1 MTLQRFV
8 FLVLF
13 LMTVVGASAQ
23 QSREEL
29 QKKEQELKKELSDLN
44 RQLSET
50 QKNKKLSLNELAL
63 IKRKV
68 AMREEL
74 VKGINNQINDL
85 DNTIYLNEMDIYRLR
100 KELDTLRLKY
110 AKSIVFAY
118 KNRGSYEYLN
128 FLFSARS
135 FNDAIKRMTYLKSYR
150 QNRETQAVAIAQ
162 SRAMLTQKVDVLNNN
177 KKERVVTLTTQ
188 SQQLKVLQEDKKAQD
203 KVVAQLKGQESA
215 IAKQIKDKEKQRVR
229 MQQAVMAII
238 KREIDEAAR
247 KEKIAKQKAADD
259 AKKNAAAAAAK
270 NNNNTDNSAKNNT
283 AANNA
288 AKNNTAV
295 NTAKNNEPIVLAKS
309 GSRPYSPFESTEE
322 GRETSMHFEQN
333 KGRLPWPVDRGNVFI
348 EFGVSTV
355 PGTKLTQKSDGIH
368 IALPEGSV
376 VKSIA
381 DGEVSYVGE
390 VNGDQ
395 VVMVRHG
402 KYFTVY
408 QQLSSASVSVGRVVK
423 AGSAIGRSG
432 KSIDGEGSIIFTI
445 NNERGVP
452 LNPDQWL
459 RPRR

>member
-1 MTLQRFV
+1 MQRFV

-13 LMTVVGASAQ
+13 TLLSVGALAQ

-68 AMREEL
+68 AKREEL
-74 VKGINNQINDL
+74 VRGINNQINEL

-100 KELDTLRLKY
+100 KELDTLKLKY

-118 KNRGSYEYLN
+118 KSRGSYEYLN
-128 FLFSARS
+128 FLFSARN
-135 FNDAIKRMTYLKSYR
+135 FNDAIKRMAYLKSYR
-150 QNRETQAVAIAQ
+150 QNRETQAVAISQ
-162 SRAMLTQKVDVLNNN
+162 SRAMLTQKVDVLNSN
-177 KKERVVTLTTQ
+177 KKERLVTLSAQ
-188 SQQLKVLQEDKKAQD
+188 SEQLKVLQEDKKAQD
-203 KVVAQLKGQESA
+203 KVVAQLKGQESV

-238 KREIDEAAR
+238 KREIEEAAR
-247 KEKIAKQKAADD
+247 KDKIAKQKAIDD
-259 AKKNAAAAAAK
+259 AKKNAAAA
-270 NNNNTDNSAKNNT
+270 TPKNNT
-283 AANNA
+283 SDNA
-288 AKNNTAV
+288 VKNNTAV
-295 NTAKNNEPIVLAKS
+295 TNSAKNNEPIVLAKA

-333 KGRLPWPVDRGNVFI
+333 RGRLPWPVDRGNVFI

-355 PGTKLTQKSDGIH
+355 PGTKLKQNSDGIH
-368 IALPEGSV
+368 IALPEGSA
-376 VKSIA
+376 VKSVA

-408 QQLSSASVSVGRVVK
+408 QQLSSASVSVGKEVK
-423 AGSAIGRSG
+423 AGSMIGRSG
-432 KSIDGEGSIIFTI
+432 KSIDGEGCIIFTI

>member
-1 MTLQRFV
+1 MTLQRFI
-8 FLVLF
+8 FLVAF
-13 LMTVVGASAQ
+13 LITVTGATAQ

-68 AMREEL
+68 AKREEL
-74 VKGINNQINDL
+74 VRGINNQINEL
-85 DNTIYLNEMDIYRLR
+85 DNTIHLNEMDIYRLR
-100 KELDTLRLKY
+100 KELDTLKLKY

-118 KNRGSYEYLN
+118 KSRGSYEYLN
-128 FLFSARS
+128 FLFSARN
-135 FNDAIKRMTYLKSYR
+135 FNDAIKRMAYLKSYR
-150 QNRETQAVAIAQ
+150 QNRETQAIAISQ
-162 SRAMLTQKVDVLNNN
+162 SRTMLTQKVDVLNSN
-177 KKERVVTLTTQ
+177 KKERMVTLTAQ
-188 SQQLKVLQEDKKAQD
+188 SEQLKVLQEDKKAQD
-203 KVVAQLKGQESA
+203 KVVAQLKGQESV

-247 KEKIAKQKAADD
+247 KDKIAKQKAIDD
-259 AKKNAAAAAAK
+259 AKKNAAVA
-270 NNNNTDNSAKNNT
+270 TAKNNT
-283 AANNA
+283 SDNSV
-288 AKNNTAV
+288 KNNTAV
-295 NTAKNNEPIVLAKS
+295 NTAKNNEPIVLAKA

-355 PGTKLTQKSDGIH
+355 PGTKLKQNSDGIH
-368 IALPEGSV
+368 IALPEGSA

-408 QQLSSASVSVGRVVK
+408 QQLSSASVSVGREVK
-423 AGSAIGRSG
+423 AGSMLGRSG

>member
-1 MTLQRFV
+1 MLMTLQRFI

-13 LMTVVGASAQ
+13 TLSFVGAFAQ

-68 AMREEL
+68 AKREEL
-74 VKGINNQINDL
+74 VRGINNQINEL

-100 KELDTLRLKY
+100 KELDTLKLKY

-118 KNRGSYEYLN
+118 KSRGSYEYLN
-128 FLFSARS
+128 FLFSARN
-135 FNDAIKRMTYLKSYR
+135 FNDAIKRMAYLKSYR
-150 QNRETQAVAIAQ
+150 QNRETQAVAISQ
-162 SRAMLTQKVDVLNNN
+162 SRAMLTQKVDVLNSN
-177 KKERVVTLTTQ
+177 KKERLVTLSAQ
-188 SQQLKVLQEDKKAQD
+188 SEQLKVLQEDKKAQD
-203 KVVAQLKGQESA
+203 KVVAQLKGQESV

-238 KREIDEAAR
+238 KREIEEAAR
-247 KEKIAKQKAADD
+247 KDKIAKQKAIDD
-259 AKKNAAAAAAK
+259 AKKNTAAANAK
-270 NNNNTDNSAKNNT
+270 NNTTDNAVKNNT
-283 AANNA
+283 AATNS
-288 AKNNTAV
+288 
-295 NTAKNNEPIVLAKS
+295 AKNNEPIVLAKA

-333 KGRLPWPVDRGNVFI
+333 RGRLPWPVDRGNVFI

-355 PGTKLTQKSDGIH
+355 PGTKLKQNSDGIH
-368 IALPEGSV
+368 IALPEGSA
-376 VKSIA
+376 VKSVA

-408 QQLSSASVSVGRVVK
+408 QQLSSASVSVGREVK
-423 AGSAIGRSG
+423 AGSMIGRSG

>member
-1 MTLQRFV
+1 MPLQRFV

-13 LMTVVGASAQ
+13 LMTVAGASAQ

-68 AMREEL
+68 AKREEL
-74 VKGINNQINDL
+74 VRGINNQINEL
-85 DNTIYLNEMDIYRLR
+85 DNTIYLNELDIYRLR
-100 KELDTLRLKY
+100 KELDTLKLKY

-118 KNRGSYEYLN
+118 KSRGSYEYLN
-128 FLFSARS
+128 FLFSARN
-135 FNDAIKRMTYLKSYR
+135 FNDAVKRMAYLKSYR
-150 QNRETQAVAIAQ
+150 QNRETQAIAIAQ
-162 SRAMLTQKVDVLNNN
+162 SRTMLTQKVDVLNSN
-177 KKERVVTLTTQ
+177 KKERMVTLTAQ
-188 SQQLKVLQEDKKAQD
+188 SEQLKVLQEDKKAQD
-203 KVVAQLKGQESA
+203 KVVAQLKGQESV

-247 KEKIAKQKAADD
+247 KDRIAKQKAIDD
-259 AKKNAAAAAAK
+259 AKKNTAVSASK
-270 NNNNTDNSAKNNT
+270 NNNTDNTVKNNAAANSAKND
-283 AANNA
+283 
-288 AKNNTAV
+288 
-295 NTAKNNEPIVLAKS
+295 EPIVLAKA

-355 PGTKLTQKSDGIH
+355 PGTKLKQNSDGIH
-368 IALPEGSV
+368 IALPEGSA

-408 QQLSSASVSVGRVVK
+408 QQLSSASVSVGKEVK
-423 AGSAIGRSG
+423 AGSMLGRSG

>member
-1 MTLQRFV
+1 VR
-8 FLVLF
+8 
-13 LMTVVGASAQ
+13 
-23 QSREEL
+23 
-29 QKKEQELKKELSDLN
+29 
-44 RQLSET
+44 
-50 QKNKKLSLNELAL
+50 
-63 IKRKV
+63 
-68 AMREEL
+68 
-74 VKGINNQINDL
+74 GINNQINEL
-85 DNTIYLNEMDIYRLR
+85 DNTIYLNELDIYRLR
-100 KELDTLRLKY
+100 KELDTLKLKY

-118 KNRGSYEYLN
+118 KSRGSYEYLN
-128 FLFSARS
+128 FLFSARN
-135 FNDAIKRMTYLKSYR
+135 FNDAVKRMAYLKSYR
-150 QNRETQAVAIAQ
+150 QNRETQAIAIAQ
-162 SRAMLTQKVDVLNNN
+162 SRTMLTQKVDVLNSN
-177 KKERVVTLTTQ
+177 KKERLVTLTAQ
-188 SQQLKVLQEDKKAQD
+188 SEQLKVLQEDKKAQD
-203 KVVAQLKGQESA
+203 KVVAQLKGQESV

-238 KREIDEAAR
+238 KREIEEAAR
-247 KEKIAKQKAADD
+247 KDKIAKQKAIDD
-259 AKKNAAAAAAK
+259 AKKNAAAVAPK
-270 NNNNTDNSAKNNT
+270 NNTIDNSVKNNT
-283 AANNA
+283 AASS
-288 AKNNTAV
+288 
-295 NTAKNNEPIVLAKS
+295 AKNNEPIVLAKA

-333 KGRLPWPVDRGNVFI
+333 RGRLPWPVDRGNVFI

-355 PGTKLTQKSDGIH
+355 PGTKLKQNSDGIH
-368 IALPEGSV
+368 IALPEGSA

-408 QQLSSASVSVGRVVK
+408 QQLSSASVSVGKEVK
-423 AGSAIGRSG
+423 AGSMLGRSG

>member
-1 MTLQRFV
+1 MTLQRFIFLVV
-8 FLVLF
+8 FLI
-13 LMTVVGASAQ
+13 TVVGASAQ

-68 AMREEL
+68 AKREEL
-74 VKGINNQINDL
+74 VRGINNQINEL

-100 KELDTLRLKY
+100 KELDTLKLKY

-118 KNRGSYEYLN
+118 KSRGSYEYLN
-128 FLFSARS
+128 FLFSARN
-135 FNDAIKRMTYLKSYR
+135 FNDAIKRMAYLKSYR
-150 QNRETQAVAIAQ
+150 QNRETQAIAIAQ
-162 SRAMLTQKVDVLNNN
+162 SRNMLTQKVDVLNSN
-177 KKERVVTLTTQ
+177 KKERLVTLSAQ
-188 SQQLKVLQEDKKAQD
+188 SEQLKVLQEDKKAQD
-203 KVVAQLKGQESA
+203 KVVAQLKGQESV

-238 KREIDEAAR
+238 KREIEEAAR
-247 KEKIAKQKAADD
+247 KDKIAKQKALDD
-259 AKKNAAAAAAK
+259 AKKNAAAANAK
-270 NNNNTDNSAKNNT
+270 NNTSDNAVKNNT
-283 AANNA
+283 AATNS
-288 AKNNTAV
+288 
-295 NTAKNNEPIVLAKS
+295 AKNNEPIVLAKA

-333 KGRLPWPVDRGNVFI
+333 RGRLPWPVDRGNVFI

-355 PGTKLTQKSDGIH
+355 PGTKLKQNSDGIH
-368 IALPEGSV
+368 IALPEGSA

-408 QQLSSASVSVGRVVK
+408 QQLSSASVSVGKEVK
-423 AGSAIGRSG
+423 AGSMLGRSG

>member
-1 MTLQRFV
+1 MLMTLQRFI

-68 AMREEL
+68 AKREEL
-74 VKGINNQINDL
+74 VRGINNQINEL
-85 DNTIYLNEMDIYRLR
+85 DNTIYLNELDIYRLR
-100 KELDTLRLKY
+100 KELDTLKLKY

-118 KNRGSYEYLN
+118 KSRGSYEYLN
-128 FLFSARS
+128 FLFSARN
-135 FNDAIKRMTYLKSYR
+135 FNDAVKRMAYLKSYR
-150 QNRETQAVAIAQ
+150 QNRETQAIAIAQ
-162 SRAMLTQKVDVLNNN
+162 SRTMLTQKVDVLNSN
-177 KKERVVTLTTQ
+177 KKERLVTLTAQ
-188 SQQLKVLQEDKKAQD
+188 SEQLKVLQEDKKAQD
-203 KVVAQLKGQESA
+203 KVVAQLKGQESV

-238 KREIDEAAR
+238 KREIEEAAR
-247 KEKIAKQKAADD
+247 KDKIAKQKAIDD
-259 AKKNAAAAAAK
+259 AKKNAATVAPK
-270 NNNNTDNSAKNNT
+270 NNTTDNSVKNNT
-283 AANNA
+283 AASS
-288 AKNNTAV
+288 
-295 NTAKNNEPIVLAKS
+295 AKNNEPIVLAKA

-333 KGRLPWPVDRGNVFI
+333 RGRLPWPVDRGNVFI

-355 PGTKLTQKSDGIH
+355 PGTKLKQNSDGIH
-368 IALPEGSV
+368 IALPEGSA

-408 QQLSSASVSVGRVVK
+408 QQLSSASVSVGKEVK
-423 AGSAIGRSG
+423 AGSMLGRSG

>member
-1 MTLQRFV
+1 MLMTLQRFV
-8 FLVLF
+8 FLMLF
-13 LMTVVGASAQ
+13 LMTVVGATAQ

-68 AMREEL
+68 AKREEL
-74 VKGINNQINDL
+74 VRGINNQINEL

-100 KELDTLRLKY
+100 KELDTLKLKY

-118 KNRGSYEYLN
+118 KSRGSYEYLN
-128 FLFSARS
+128 FLFSARN
-135 FNDAIKRMTYLKSYR
+135 FNDAVKRMAYLKSYR
-150 QNRETQAVAIAQ
+150 QNRETQAIAISQ
-162 SRAMLTQKVDVLNNN
+162 SRTMLTQKVDVLNSN
-177 KKERVVTLTTQ
+177 KKERMVTLTAQ
-188 SQQLKVLQEDKKAQD
+188 SEQLKVLQEDKKAQD
-203 KVVAQLKGQESA
+203 KVVAQLKGQESV

-247 KEKIAKQKAADD
+247 KDRIAKQKAIDD
-259 AKKNAAAAAAK
+259 AKKNAAASASK
-270 NNNNTDNSAKNNT
+270 NNNNDNAAKNNT
-283 AANNA
+283 AANS
-288 AKNNTAV
+288 
-295 NTAKNNEPIVLAKS
+295 AKNNEPIVLAKA

-333 KGRLPWPVDRGNVFI
+333 RGRLPWPVDRGNVFI

-355 PGTKLTQKSDGIH
+355 PGTKLKQNSDGIH
-368 IALPEGSV
+368 IALPEGSA

-408 QQLSSASVSVGRVVK
+408 QQLSSASVSVGKEVK
-423 AGSAIGRSG
+423 AGSMLGRSG

>member
-68 AMREEL
+68 AKREEL
-74 VKGINNQINDL
+74 VRGINNQINEL

-100 KELDTLRLKY
+100 KELDTLKLKY

-118 KNRGSYEYLN
+118 KSRGSYEYLN
-128 FLFSARS
+128 FLFSARN
-135 FNDAIKRMTYLKSYR
+135 FNDAVKRMAYLKSYR
-150 QNRETQAVAIAQ
+150 QNRETQAIAISQ
-162 SRAMLTQKVDVLNNN
+162 SRTMLTQKVDVLNSN
-177 KKERVVTLTTQ
+177 KKERMVTLTAQ
-188 SQQLKVLQEDKKAQD
+188 SEQLKVLQEDKKAQD
-203 KVVAQLKGQESA
+203 KVVAQLKGQESV

-247 KEKIAKQKAADD
+247 KDRIAKQKAIDD
-259 AKKNAAAAAAK
+259 AKKNAAASASK
-270 NNNNTDNSAKNNT
+270 NNNNDNSAKNNT
-283 AANNA
+283 AANS
-288 AKNNTAV
+288 
-295 NTAKNNEPIVLAKS
+295 AKNNEPIVLAKA

-333 KGRLPWPVDRGNVFI
+333 RGRLPWPVDRGNVFI

-355 PGTKLTQKSDGIH
+355 PGTKLKQNSDGIH
-368 IALPEGSV
+368 IALPEGSA

-408 QQLSSASVSVGRVVK
+408 QQLSSASVSVGKEVK
-423 AGSAIGRSG
+423 AGSMLGRSG

>member
-68 AMREEL
+68 AKREEL
-74 VKGINNQINDL
+74 VRGINNQINEL

-100 KELDTLRLKY
+100 KELDTLKLKY

-118 KNRGSYEYLN
+118 KSRGSYEYLN
-128 FLFSARS
+128 FLFSARN
-135 FNDAIKRMTYLKSYR
+135 FNDAVKRMAYLKSYR

-162 SRAMLTQKVDVLNNN
+162 SRNMLTQKVDVLNSN
-177 KKERVVTLTTQ
+177 KKERMVTLTAQ
-188 SQQLKVLQEDKKAQD
+188 SEQLKVLQEDKKAQD
-203 KVVAQLKGQESA
+203 KVVAQLKGQESV

-247 KEKIAKQKAADD
+247 KDRIAKQKAMDD
-259 AKKNAAAAAAK
+259 AKKNAATSSAK
-270 NNNNTDNSAKNNT
+270 NNAADNSAKNNT
-283 AANNA
+283 VANNA
-288 AKNNTAV
+288 KND
-295 NTAKNNEPIVLAKS
+295 EPIVLAKA

-355 PGTKLTQKSDGIH
+355 PGTKLKQNSDGIH
-368 IALPEGSV
+368 IALPEGSA

-408 QQLSSASVSVGRVVK
+408 QQLSSASVSVGREVK
-423 AGSAIGRSG
+423 AGSMLGRSG

>member
-1 MTLQRFV
+1 MLMTLQRFI

-68 AMREEL
+68 AKREEL
-74 VKGINNQINDL
+74 VRGINNQINEL
-85 DNTIYLNEMDIYRLR
+85 DNTIYLNELDIYRLR
-100 KELDTLRLKY
+100 KELDTLKLKY

-118 KNRGSYEYLN
+118 KSRGSYEYLN
-128 FLFSARS
+128 FLFSARN
-135 FNDAIKRMTYLKSYR
+135 FNDAVKRMAYLKSYR
-150 QNRETQAVAIAQ
+150 QNRETQAIAIAQ
-162 SRAMLTQKVDVLNNN
+162 SRTMLTQKVDVLNSN
-177 KKERVVTLTTQ
+177 KKERMVTLTAQ
-188 SQQLKVLQEDKKAQD
+188 SEQLKVLQEDKKAQD
-203 KVVAQLKGQESA
+203 KVVAQLKGQESV

-238 KREIDEAAR
+238 KREIEEAAR
-247 KEKIAKQKAADD
+247 KDKIAKQKAIDD
-259 AKKNAAAAAAK
+259 AKKNAAAAAPK
-270 NNNNTDNSAKNNT
+270 NNTTDNSVKNNT
-283 AANNA
+283 AASS
-288 AKNNTAV
+288 
-295 NTAKNNEPIVLAKS
+295 AKNNEPIVLAKA

-333 KGRLPWPVDRGNVFI
+333 RGRLPWPVDRGNVFI

-355 PGTKLTQKSDGIH
+355 PGTKLKQNSDGIH
-368 IALPEGSV
+368 IALPEGSA

-408 QQLSSASVSVGRVVK
+408 QQLSSASVSVGKEVK
-423 AGSAIGRSG
+423 AGSMLGRSG

>member
-1 MTLQRFV
+1 MLMTLQRFI

-68 AMREEL
+68 AKREEL
-74 VKGINNQINDL
+74 VRGINNQINEL
-85 DNTIYLNEMDIYRLR
+85 DNTIYLNELDIYRLR
-100 KELDTLRLKY
+100 KELDTLKLKY

-118 KNRGSYEYLN
+118 KSRGSYEYLN
-128 FLFSARS
+128 FLFSARN
-135 FNDAIKRMTYLKSYR
+135 FNDAVKRMAYLKSYR
-150 QNRETQAVAIAQ
+150 QNRETQAIAIAQ
-162 SRAMLTQKVDVLNNN
+162 SRTMLTQKVDVLNSN
-177 KKERVVTLTTQ
+177 KKERMVTLTAQ
-188 SQQLKVLQEDKKAQD
+188 SEQLKVLQEDKKAQD
-203 KVVAQLKGQESA
+203 KVVAQLKGQESV

-238 KREIDEAAR
+238 KREIEEAAR
-247 KEKIAKQKAADD
+247 KDRIAKQKAIDD
-259 AKKNAAAAAAK
+259 AKKNAAAVAP
-270 NNNNTDNSAKNNT
+270 KNNT
-283 AANNA
+283 SDNSV
-288 AKNNTAV
+288 KNNTVASS
-295 NTAKNNEPIVLAKS
+295 AKNNEPIVLAKA

-333 KGRLPWPVDRGNVFI
+333 RGRLPWPVDRGNVFI

-355 PGTKLTQKSDGIH
+355 PGTKLKQNSDGIH
-368 IALPEGSV
+368 IALPEGSA

-408 QQLSSASVSVGRVVK
+408 QQLSSASVSVGKEVK
-423 AGSAIGRSG
+423 AGSMLGRSG

>member
-13 LMTVVGASAQ
+13 LMTVVSASAQ

-68 AMREEL
+68 SKREEL
-74 VKGINNQINDL
+74 VRGINKQINEL

-100 KELDTLRLKY
+100 KELDTLKLKY

-118 KNRGSYEYLN
+118 KSRGSYEYLN
-128 FLFSARS
+128 FLFSARN
-135 FNDAIKRMTYLKSYR
+135 FNDAIKRMAYLKSYR
-150 QNRETQAVAIAQ
+150 QNRETQAIAIAQ
-162 SRAMLTQKVDVLNNN
+162 SRAMLTQKVDVLNSN
-177 KKERVVTLTTQ
+177 KKERMVTLTAQ
-188 SQQLKVLQEDKKAQD
+188 SEQLKVLQEDKKAQD
-203 KVVAQLKGQESA
+203 KVVAKLKGQESA

-247 KEKIAKQKAADD
+247 KDRIAKQKAIDD
-259 AKKNAAAAAAK
+259 AKKKAGASASK
-270 NNNNTDNSAKNNT
+270 NNASD
-283 AANNA
+283 NA
-288 AKNNTAV
+288 AKNNTSA
-295 NTAKNNEPIVLAKS
+295 NSAKNNEPIVLAKV

-322 GRETSMHFEQN
+322 GRETSIHFEQN
-333 KGRLPWPVDRGNVFI
+333 RGRLPWPVDRGNVFI

-368 IALPEGSV
+368 IALPEGSA

-408 QQLSSASVSVGRVVK
+408 QQLSSASVSVGKEVK
-423 AGSAIGRSG
+423 AGSMLGRSG

>member
-1 MTLQRFV
+1 MTLQRFT

-13 LMTVVGASAQ
+13 LMTVAGASAQ

-68 AMREEL
+68 AKREEL
-74 VKGINNQINDL
+74 VRSINNQINEL

-100 KELDTLRLKY
+100 KELDTLKLKY

-118 KNRGSYEYLN
+118 KSRGSYEYLN
-128 FLFSARS
+128 FLFSARN
-135 FNDAIKRMTYLKSYR
+135 FNDAIKRMAYLKSYR
-150 QNRETQAVAIAQ
+150 QNRETQAIAIAQ
-162 SRAMLTQKVDVLNNN
+162 SRNMLTQKVDVLNSN
-177 KKERVVTLTTQ
+177 KKERMVTLTAQ
-188 SQQLKVLQEDKKAQD
+188 SEQLKVLQEDKKAQD

-247 KEKIAKQKAADD
+247 KDRIAKQKAIDD
-259 AKKNAAAAAAK
+259 AKKNAAAATAK
-270 NNNNTDNSAKNNT
+270 NNTSDNSAKNNT
-283 AANNA
+283 AANS
-288 AKNNTAV
+288 
-295 NTAKNNEPIVLAKS
+295 AKNNEPIVLAKA

-408 QQLSSASVSVGRVVK
+408 QQLSSASVSVGREVK
-423 AGSAIGRSG
+423 AGSTLGRSG

>member
-68 AMREEL
+68 SKREEL
-74 VKGINNQINDL
+74 VRGINKQINEL

-100 KELDTLRLKY
+100 KELDTLKLKY

-118 KNRGSYEYLN
+118 KSRGSYEYLN
-128 FLFSARS
+128 FLFSARN
-135 FNDAIKRMTYLKSYR
+135 FNDAIKRMAYLKSYR
-150 QNRETQAVAIAQ
+150 QNREIQAIAIAQ
-162 SRAMLTQKVDVLNNN
+162 SRAMLTQKVDVLNSN
-177 KKERVVTLTTQ
+177 KKERMVTLTTQ
-188 SQQLKVLQEDKKAQD
+188 SEQLKVLQEDKKAQD
-203 KVVAQLKGQESA
+203 KVVAKLKGQESA

-238 KREIDEAAR
+238 KREINEAAR
-247 KEKIAKQKAADD
+247 KDRIAKQKAIDD
-259 AKKNAAAAAAK
+259 AKKKAGASTAK
-270 NNNNTDNSAKNNT
+270 NNASD
-283 AANNA
+283 NA
-288 AKNNTAV
+288 AKNNTSA
-295 NTAKNNEPIVLAKS
+295 NSAKNNEPIVLAKV

-322 GRETSMHFEQN
+322 GRETSIHFEQN
-333 KGRLPWPVDRGNVFI
+333 RGRLPWPVDRGNVFI

-368 IALPEGSV
+368 IALPEGSA

-408 QQLSSASVSVGRVVK
+408 QQLSSASVSVGKEVK
-423 AGSAIGRSG
+423 AGSMLGRSG

>member
-1 MTLQRFV
+1 MLMTLQRFV

-68 AMREEL
+68 AKREEL
-74 VKGINNQINDL
+74 VRGINNQINEL

-100 KELDTLRLKY
+100 KELDTLKLKY

-118 KNRGSYEYLN
+118 KSRGSYEYLN
-128 FLFSARS
+128 FLFSARN
-135 FNDAIKRMTYLKSYR
+135 FNDAVKRMAYLKSYR
-150 QNRETQAVAIAQ
+150 QNRETQAIAISQ
-162 SRAMLTQKVDVLNNN
+162 SRTMLTQKVDVLNSN
-177 KKERVVTLTTQ
+177 KKERMVTLTAQ
-188 SQQLKVLQEDKKAQD
+188 SEQLKVLQEDKKAQD
-203 KVVAQLKGQESA
+203 KVVAQLKGQESV

-247 KEKIAKQKAADD
+247 KDRIAKQKAIDD
-259 AKKNAAAAAAK
+259 AKKNAAASASK
-270 NNNNTDNSAKNNT
+270 NNNNDNAAKNNT
-283 AANNA
+283 AANS
-288 AKNNTAV
+288 
-295 NTAKNNEPIVLAKS
+295 AKNNEPIVLAKA

-333 KGRLPWPVDRGNVFI
+333 RGRLPWPVDRGNVFI

-355 PGTKLTQKSDGIH
+355 PGTKLKQNSDGIH
-368 IALPEGSV
+368 IALPEGSA

-408 QQLSSASVSVGRVVK
+408 QQLSSASVSVGKEVK
-423 AGSAIGRSG
+423 AGSMLGRSG

>member
-1 MTLQRFV
+1 MLMTLQRFV

-13 LMTVVGASAQ
+13 IMTVVSASAQQ

-150 QNRETQAVAIAQ
+150 QNRETQAIAIAQ
-162 SRAMLTQKVDVLNNN
+162 SRAMLTQKVDVLNTN
-177 KKERVVTLTTQ
+177 KKERVVTLTAQ

-247 KEKIAKQKAADD
+247 KEKIAKQKAIDD
-259 AKKNAAAAAAK
+259 AKKNAAAATAK
-270 NNNNTDNSAKNNT
+270 NNTNTDNSAKNNT
-283 AANNA
+283 A
-288 AKNNTAV
+288 V
-295 NTAKNNEPIVLAKS
+295 NSAKNNEPIVLTKS

-408 QQLSSASVSVGRVVK
+408 QQLSSASVSVGKVVK

>member
-1 MTLQRFV
+1 MLMTLQRFV
-8 FLVLF
+8 FLML
-13 LMTVVGASAQ
+13 LTMTVIGASAQ

-68 AMREEL
+68 AKREEL
-74 VKGINNQINDL
+74 VRGINNQINEL

-100 KELDTLRLKY
+100 KELDTLKLKY

-118 KNRGSYEYLN
+118 KSRGSYEYLN
-128 FLFSARS
+128 FLFSARN
-135 FNDAIKRMTYLKSYR
+135 FNDAVKRMAYLKSYR

-162 SRAMLTQKVDVLNNN
+162 SRNMLTQKVDVLNSN
-177 KKERVVTLTTQ
+177 KKERMVTLTAQ
-188 SQQLKVLQEDKKAQD
+188 SEQLKVLQEDKKAQD

-247 KEKIAKQKAADD
+247 KDRIAKQKAIDD
-259 AKKNAAAAAAK
+259 AKKNAAASASKNNHADNPAK
-270 NNNNTDNSAKNNT
+270 NNSAVNNAKND
-283 AANNA
+283 
-288 AKNNTAV
+288 
-295 NTAKNNEPIVLAKS
+295 EPIVLAKA

-408 QQLSSASVSVGRVVK
+408 QQLSSASVSVGREVK
-423 AGSAIGRSG
+423 AGSTLGRSG

>member
-13 LMTVVGASAQ
+13 LMTVVSASAQ

-150 QNRETQAVAIAQ
+150 QNRETQAIAIAQ
-162 SRAMLTQKVDVLNNN
+162 SRAMLTQKVDVLNTN
-177 KKERVVTLTTQ
+177 KKERVVTLTAQ

-247 KEKIAKQKAADD
+247 KEKIAKQKAIDD
-259 AKKNAAAAAAK
+259 ANKNAAAATAK
-270 NNNNTDNSAKNNT
+270 NNTNTDNSAKNNT
-283 AANNA
+283 A
-288 AKNNTAV
+288 V
-295 NTAKNNEPIVLAKS
+295 NSAKNNEPIVLTKS

-408 QQLSSASVSVGRVVK
+408 QQLSSASVSVGKVVK

>member
-1 MTLQRFV
+1 MLMTLQRFT

-13 LMTVVGASAQ
+13 LMTVAGASAQ

-68 AMREEL
+68 AKREEL
-74 VKGINNQINDL
+74 VRGINNQINEL

-100 KELDTLRLKY
+100 KELDTLKLKY

-118 KNRGSYEYLN
+118 KSRGSYEYLN
-128 FLFSARS
+128 FLFSARN
-135 FNDAIKRMTYLKSYR
+135 FNDAIKRMAYLKSYR
-150 QNRETQAVAIAQ
+150 QNRETQAIAIAQ
-162 SRAMLTQKVDVLNNN
+162 SRNMLTQKVDVLNSN
-177 KKERVVTLTTQ
+177 KKERMVTLTAQ
-188 SQQLKVLQEDKKAQD
+188 SEQLKVLQEDKKAQD

-247 KEKIAKQKAADD
+247 KDRIAKQKAIDD
-259 AKKNAAAAAAK
+259 AKKNAAAATAK
-270 NNNNTDNSAKNNT
+270 NNTSDNSAKNNT
-283 AANNA
+283 AANS
-288 AKNNTAV
+288 
-295 NTAKNNEPIVLAKS
+295 AKNNEPIVLAKA

-368 IALPEGSV
+368 IALPEGSA

-408 QQLSSASVSVGRVVK
+408 QQLSSASVSVGREVK
-423 AGSAIGRSG
+423 AGSTLGRSG

>member
-1 MTLQRFV
+1 MLMTLQRFT

-13 LMTVVGASAQ
+13 LMTVAGASAQ

-68 AMREEL
+68 AKREEL
-74 VKGINNQINDL
+74 VRSINNQINEL

-100 KELDTLRLKY
+100 KELDTLKLKY

-118 KNRGSYEYLN
+118 KSRGSYEYLN
-128 FLFSARS
+128 FLFSARN
-135 FNDAIKRMTYLKSYR
+135 FNDAIKRMAYLKSYR
-150 QNRETQAVAIAQ
+150 QNRETQAIAIAQ
-162 SRAMLTQKVDVLNNN
+162 SRNMLTQKVDVLNSN
-177 KKERVVTLTTQ
+177 KKERMVTLTAQ
-188 SQQLKVLQEDKKAQD
+188 SEQLKVLQEDKKAQD

-247 KEKIAKQKAADD
+247 KDRIAKQKAIDD
-259 AKKNAAAAAAK
+259 AKKNAAAATAK
-270 NNNNTDNSAKNNT
+270 NNTSDNSAKNNT
-283 AANNA
+283 AANS
-288 AKNNTAV
+288 
-295 NTAKNNEPIVLAKS
+295 AKNNEPIVLAKA

-408 QQLSSASVSVGRVVK
+408 QQLSSASVSVGREVK
-423 AGSAIGRSG
+423 AGSTLGRSG

>member
-1 MTLQRFV
+1 MLMTLQRFT

-13 LMTVVGASAQ
+13 LMTVAGASAQ

-68 AMREEL
+68 AKREEL
-74 VKGINNQINDL
+74 VRGINNQINEL

-150 QNRETQAVAIAQ
+150 QNRETQAIAIAQ

-177 KKERVVTLTTQ
+177 KKERVVTLTAQ

-247 KEKIAKQKAADD
+247 KEKIAKQKAIDD
-259 AKKNAAAAAAK
+259 AKKNAAAATAK
-270 NNNNTDNSAKNNT
+270 NNTNTDNSAKNNT
-283 AANNA
+283 A
-288 AKNNTAV
+288 V
-295 NTAKNNEPIVLAKS
+295 NSAKNNEPIVLTKS

-408 QQLSSASVSVGRVVK
+408 QQLSSASVSVGKVVK

>member
-1 MTLQRFV
+1 
-8 FLVLF
+8 
-13 LMTVVGASAQ
+13 VVGASAQ

-68 AMREEL
+68 AKREEL
-74 VKGINNQINDL
+74 VRGINNQINEL

-100 KELDTLRLKY
+100 KELDTLKLKY

-118 KNRGSYEYLN
+118 KSRGSYEYLN
-128 FLFSARS
+128 FLFSARN
-135 FNDAIKRMTYLKSYR
+135 FNDAVKRMAYLKSYR

-162 SRAMLTQKVDVLNNN
+162 SRNMLTQKVDVLNSN
-177 KKERVVTLTTQ
+177 KKERMVTLTAQ
-188 SQQLKVLQEDKKAQD
+188 SEQLKVLQEDKKAQD
-203 KVVAQLKGQESA
+203 KVVAQLKGQESV

-247 KEKIAKQKAADD
+247 KDRIAKQKAIDD
-259 AKKNAAAAAAK
+259 AKKNAATSSAK
-270 NNNNTDNSAKNNT
+270 NNAADNSAKNNT

-288 AKNNTAV
+288 KND
-295 NTAKNNEPIVLAKS
+295 EPIVLAKA

-355 PGTKLTQKSDGIH
+355 PGTKLKQNSDGIH
-368 IALPEGSV
+368 IALPEGSA

-408 QQLSSASVSVGRVVK
+408 QQLSSASVSVGREVK
-423 AGSAIGRSG
+423 AGSMLGRSG

>member
-1 MTLQRFV
+1 MLMTLQRFI

-68 AMREEL
+68 AKREEL
-74 VKGINNQINDL
+74 VRGINNQINEL
-85 DNTIYLNEMDIYRLR
+85 DNTIYLNELDIYRLR
-100 KELDTLRLKY
+100 KELDTLKLKY

-118 KNRGSYEYLN
+118 KSRGSYEYLN
-128 FLFSARS
+128 FLFSARN
-135 FNDAIKRMTYLKSYR
+135 FNDAVKRMAYLKSYR
-150 QNRETQAVAIAQ
+150 QNRETQAIAIAQ
-162 SRAMLTQKVDVLNNN
+162 SRTMLTQKVDVLNSN
-177 KKERVVTLTTQ
+177 KKERLVTLTAQ
-188 SQQLKVLQEDKKAQD
+188 SEQLKVLQEDKKAQD
-203 KVVAQLKGQESA
+203 KVVAQLKGQESV

-238 KREIDEAAR
+238 KREIEEAAR
-247 KEKIAKQKAADD
+247 KDRIAKQKAIDD
-259 AKKNAAAAAAK
+259 AKKNAAAVAPK
-270 NNNNTDNSAKNNT
+270 NNTTDNSVKNNT
-283 AANNA
+283 AASS
-288 AKNNTAV
+288 
-295 NTAKNNEPIVLAKS
+295 AKNNEPIVLAKA

-333 KGRLPWPVDRGNVFI
+333 RGRLPWPVDRGNVFI

-355 PGTKLTQKSDGIH
+355 PGTKLKQNSDGIH
-368 IALPEGSV
+368 IALPEGSA

-408 QQLSSASVSVGRVVK
+408 QQLSSASVSVGKEVK
-423 AGSAIGRSG
+423 AGSMLGRSG

>member
-68 AMREEL
+68 AKREEL
-74 VKGINNQINDL
+74 VRGINNQINEL

-100 KELDTLRLKY
+100 KELDTLKLKY

-118 KNRGSYEYLN
+118 KSRGSYEYLN
-128 FLFSARS
+128 FLFSARN
-135 FNDAIKRMTYLKSYR
+135 FNDAIKRMAYLKSYR
-150 QNRETQAVAIAQ
+150 QNRETQAIAIAQ
-162 SRAMLTQKVDVLNNN
+162 SRAMLTQKVDVLNSN
-177 KKERVVTLTTQ
+177 KKERMVTLTAQ
-188 SQQLKVLQEDKKAQD
+188 SEQLKVLQEDKKAQD
-203 KVVAQLKGQESA
+203 KVVAQLKGQESV

-247 KEKIAKQKAADD
+247 KDRIAKQKAIDD
-259 AKKNAAAAAAK
+259 AKKNAAASASK
-270 NNNNTDNSAKNNT
+270 NNNND
-283 AANNA
+283 NA
-288 AKNNTAV
+288 AKNSTAV
-295 NTAKNNEPIVLAKS
+295 NSAKNNEPILLAKA

-322 GRETSMHFEQN
+322 GRETSIHFEQN

-355 PGTKLTQKSDGIH
+355 PGTKLKQNSDGIH
-368 IALPEGSV
+368 IALPEGSA

-395 VVMVRHG
+395 VVIVRHG

-408 QQLSSASVSVGRVVK
+408 QQLSSASVSVGREVK
-423 AGSAIGRSG
+423 AGSMLGRSG

>member
-1 MTLQRFV
+1 MPLQRFV

-13 LMTVVGASAQ
+13 LMTVAGASAQ

-68 AMREEL
+68 AKREEL
-74 VKGINNQINDL
+74 VRGINNQINEL
-85 DNTIYLNEMDIYRLR
+85 DNTIYLNELDIYRLR
-100 KELDTLRLKY
+100 KELDTLKLKY

-118 KNRGSYEYLN
+118 KSRGSYEYLN
-128 FLFSARS
+128 FLFSARN
-135 FNDAIKRMTYLKSYR
+135 FNDAVKRMAYLKSYR
-150 QNRETQAVAIAQ
+150 QNRETQAIAIAQ
-162 SRAMLTQKVDVLNNN
+162 SRTMLTQKVDVLNTN
-177 KKERVVTLTTQ
+177 KKERMVTLTAQ
-188 SQQLKVLQEDKKAQD
+188 SEQLKVLQEDKKAQD
-203 KVVAQLKGQESA
+203 KVVAQLKGQESV

-247 KEKIAKQKAADD
+247 KDRIAKQKAIDD
-259 AKKNAAAAAAK
+259 AKKNTAASASK
-270 NNNNTDNSAKNNT
+270 NNNTDNTVKNNAAANSAKND
-283 AANNA
+283 
-288 AKNNTAV
+288 
-295 NTAKNNEPIVLAKS
+295 EPIVLAKA

-355 PGTKLTQKSDGIH
+355 PGTKLKQNSDGIH
-368 IALPEGSV
+368 IALPEGSA

-408 QQLSSASVSVGRVVK
+408 QQLSSASVSVGKEVK
-423 AGSAIGRSG
+423 AGSMLGRSG

>member
-8 FLVLF
+8 FFMLLT
-13 LMTVVGASAQ
+13 MTVIGASAQ

-68 AMREEL
+68 AKREEL
-74 VKGINNQINDL
+74 VRGINNQINEL

-100 KELDTLRLKY
+100 KELDTLKLKY

-118 KNRGSYEYLN
+118 KSRGSYEYLN
-128 FLFSARS
+128 FLFSARN
-135 FNDAIKRMTYLKSYR
+135 FNDAVKRMAYLKSYR

-162 SRAMLTQKVDVLNNN
+162 SRNMLTQKVDVLNSN
-177 KKERVVTLTTQ
+177 KKERMVTLTAQ
-188 SQQLKVLQEDKKAQD
+188 SEQLKVLQEDKKAQD

-247 KEKIAKQKAADD
+247 KDRIAKQKAIDD
-259 AKKNAAAAAAK
+259 AKKNAAASASK
-270 NNNNTDNSAKNNT
+270 NNNTDNSAKNNS
-283 AANNA
+283 AVNNA
-288 AKNNTAV
+288 KND
-295 NTAKNNEPIVLAKS
+295 EPIVLAKA

-408 QQLSSASVSVGRVVK
+408 QQLSSASVSVGREVK
-423 AGSAIGRSG
+423 AGSTLGRSG

>member
-68 AMREEL
+68 SKREEL
-74 VKGINNQINDL
+74 VRGINKQINEL

-100 KELDTLRLKY
+100 KELDTLKLKY

-118 KNRGSYEYLN
+118 KSRGSYEYLN
-128 FLFSARS
+128 FLFSARN
-135 FNDAIKRMTYLKSYR
+135 FNDAIKRMAYLKSYR
-150 QNRETQAVAIAQ
+150 QNRETQAIAIAQ
-162 SRAMLTQKVDVLNNN
+162 SRALLTQKVDVLNSN
-177 KKERVVTLTTQ
+177 KKERMVTLTTQ
-188 SQQLKVLQEDKKAQD
+188 SEQLKVLQEDKKAQD
-203 KVVAQLKGQESA
+203 KVVAKLKGQESA

-247 KEKIAKQKAADD
+247 KDRIAKQKAIDD
-259 AKKNAAAAAAK
+259 AKKKAGASASK
-270 NNNNTDNSAKNNT
+270 NNASD
-283 AANNA
+283 NA
-288 AKNNTAV
+288 AKNNTSA
-295 NTAKNNEPIVLAKS
+295 NSAKNNEPIVLAKV

-322 GRETSMHFEQN
+322 GRETSIHFEQN
-333 KGRLPWPVDRGNVFI
+333 RGRLPWPVDRGNVFI

-368 IALPEGSV
+368 IALPEGSA

-408 QQLSSASVSVGRVVK
+408 QQLSSASVSVGKEVK
-423 AGSAIGRSG
+423 AGSMLGRSG

>member
-1 MTLQRFV
+1 MTLQRFI

-68 AMREEL
+68 AKREEL
-74 VKGINNQINDL
+74 VRGINNQINEL
-85 DNTIYLNEMDIYRLR
+85 DNTIYLNELDIYRLR
-100 KELDTLRLKY
+100 KELDTLKLKY

-118 KNRGSYEYLN
+118 KSRGSYEYLN
-128 FLFSARS
+128 FLFSARN
-135 FNDAIKRMTYLKSYR
+135 FNDAVKRMAYLKSYR
-150 QNRETQAVAIAQ
+150 QNRETQAIAIAQ
-162 SRAMLTQKVDVLNNN
+162 SRTMLTQKVDVLNSN
-177 KKERVVTLTTQ
+177 KKERLVTLTAQ
-188 SQQLKVLQEDKKAQD
+188 SEQLKVLQEDKKAQD
-203 KVVAQLKGQESA
+203 KVVAQLKGQESV

-238 KREIDEAAR
+238 KREIEEAAR
-247 KEKIAKQKAADD
+247 KDRIAKQKAIDD
-259 AKKNAAAAAAK
+259 AKKNAAAAAPK
-270 NNNNTDNSAKNNT
+270 NNTTDNSVKNNT
-283 AANNA
+283 AASS
-288 AKNNTAV
+288 T
-295 NTAKNNEPIVLAKS
+295 KNNEPIVLAKA

-333 KGRLPWPVDRGNVFI
+333 RGRLPWPVDRGNVFI

-355 PGTKLTQKSDGIH
+355 PGTKLKQNSDGIH
-368 IALPEGSV
+368 IALPEGSA

-408 QQLSSASVSVGRVVK
+408 QQLSSASVSVGKEVK
-423 AGSAIGRSG
+423 AGSMLGRSG

>member
-1 MTLQRFV
+1 MSMQRFV

-13 LMTVVGASAQ
+13 TLLFVGAFAQ

-68 AMREEL
+68 AKREEL
-74 VKGINNQINDL
+74 VRGINNQINEL

-100 KELDTLRLKY
+100 KELDTLKLKY

-118 KNRGSYEYLN
+118 KSRGSYEYLN
-128 FLFSARS
+128 FLFSARN
-135 FNDAIKRMTYLKSYR
+135 FNDAIKRMAYLKSYR
-150 QNRETQAVAIAQ
+150 QNRETQAVAISQ
-162 SRAMLTQKVDVLNNN
+162 SRAMLTQKVDVLNSN
-177 KKERVVTLTTQ
+177 KKERLVTLSAQ
-188 SQQLKVLQEDKKAQD
+188 SEQLKVLQEDKKAQD
-203 KVVAQLKGQESA
+203 KVVAQLKGQESV

-238 KREIDEAAR
+238 KREIEEAAR
-247 KEKIAKQKAADD
+247 KDKIAKQKAIDD
-259 AKKNAAAAAAK
+259 AKKNTAAATAK
-270 NNNNTDNSAKNNT
+270 NNTTDNAVKNNT
-283 AANNA
+283 AA
-288 AKNNTAV
+288 TSS
-295 NTAKNNEPIVLAKS
+295 AKNNEPIVLAKA
-309 GSRPYSPFESTEE
+309 GARPYSPFESTEE

-333 KGRLPWPVDRGNVFI
+333 RGRLPWPVDRGNVFI

-355 PGTKLTQKSDGIH
+355 PGTKLKQNSDGIH
-368 IALPEGSV
+368 IALPEGSA
-376 VKSIA
+376 VKSVA

-408 QQLSSASVSVGRVVK
+408 QQLSSASVSVGREVK
-423 AGSAIGRSG
+423 AGSMIGRSG

>member
-1 MTLQRFV
+1 
-8 FLVLF
+8 
-13 LMTVVGASAQ
+13 MTVFGSSEQ

-68 AMREEL
+68 AKREEL
-74 VKGINNQINDL
+74 VRGINNQINEL
-85 DNTIYLNEMDIYRLR
+85 DNTIYLNELDIYRLR
-100 KELDTLRLKY
+100 KELDTLKLKY

-118 KNRGSYEYLN
+118 KSRGSYEYLN
-128 FLFSARS
+128 FLFSARN
-135 FNDAIKRMTYLKSYR
+135 FNDAVKRMAYLKSYR
-150 QNRETQAVAIAQ
+150 QNRETQAIAIAQ
-162 SRAMLTQKVDVLNNN
+162 SRTMLTQKVEVLNSN
-177 KKERVVTLTTQ
+177 KKERMVTLTAQ
-188 SQQLKVLQEDKKAQD
+188 SEQLKVLQEDKKAQD
-203 KVVAQLKGQESA
+203 KVVAQLKGQESI

-238 KREIDEAAR
+238 KREIEEAAR
-247 KEKIAKQKAADD
+247 KDRIAKQKAIDD
-259 AKKNAAAAAAK
+259 AKKNAAA
-270 NNNNTDNSAKNNT
+270 SGSKNNT
-283 AANNA
+283 SDNST
-288 AKNNTAV
+288 KNNTV
-295 NTAKNNEPIVLAKS
+295 SNSSKNNEPIVLAKAD
-309 GSRPYSPFESTEE
+309 SRPYSPFESTEE

-333 KGRLPWPVDRGNVFI
+333 RGRLPWPVDRGNVFI

-355 PGTKLTQKSDGIH
+355 PGTKLKQNSDGIH
-368 IALPEGSV
+368 IALPEGSA

-408 QQLSSASVSVGRVVK
+408 QQLSSASVSVGKEVK
-423 AGSAIGRSG
+423 AGSMLGRSG

>member
-1 MTLQRFV
+1 MLMTLQRFT

-13 LMTVVGASAQ
+13 LMTVAGASAQ

-68 AMREEL
+68 AKREEL
-74 VKGINNQINDL
+74 VRSINNQINEL

-100 KELDTLRLKY
+100 KELDTLKLKY

-118 KNRGSYEYLN
+118 KSRGSYEYLN
-128 FLFSARS
+128 FLFSARN
-135 FNDAIKRMTYLKSYR
+135 FNDAIKRMAYLKSYR
-150 QNRETQAVAIAQ
+150 QNRETQAIAIAQ
-162 SRAMLTQKVDVLNNN
+162 SRNMLTQKVDVLNSN
-177 KKERVVTLTTQ
+177 KKERMVTLTAQ
-188 SQQLKVLQEDKKAQD
+188 SEQLKVLQEDKKAQD

-247 KEKIAKQKAADD
+247 KDRIAKQKAIDD
-259 AKKNAAAAAAK
+259 AKKNAAAATAK
-270 NNNNTDNSAKNNT
+270 NNTSDNSAKNNT
-283 AANNA
+283 AASS
-288 AKNNTAV
+288 
-295 NTAKNNEPIVLAKS
+295 AKNNEPIVLAKA

-368 IALPEGSV
+368 IALPEGSA

-408 QQLSSASVSVGRVVK
+408 QQLSSASVSVGKEVK
-423 AGSAIGRSG
+423 AGSMLGRSG

>member
-13 LMTVVGASAQ
+13 IMTVVSASAQQ

-29 QKKEQELKKELSDLN
+29 QKKEQELKKELADLN
-44 RQLSET
+44 KQLSET

-68 AMREEL
+68 AKREEL
-74 VKGINNQINDL
+74 VRGINNQINEL
-85 DNTIYLNEMDIYRLR
+85 DNTIFTNEVDIYRLR
-100 KELDTLRLKY
+100 KELDTLKLKY

-118 KNRGSYEYLN
+118 KSRGSYEYLN
-128 FLFSARS
+128 FLFSARN
-135 FNDAIKRMTYLKSYR
+135 FNDAIKRMAYLKSYR
-150 QNRETQAVAIAQ
+150 QNRETQAIAIAQ
-162 SRAMLTQKVDVLNNN
+162 SRVMLTQKVDVLNTN
-177 KKERVVTLTTQ
+177 KKERMVTLTSQ
-188 SQQLKVLQEDKKAQD
+188 SEQLKVLQEDKKAQD
-203 KVVAQLKGQESA
+203 KVVADLKGQESA

-238 KREIDEAAR
+238 KREIEEAAR

-259 AKKNAAAAAAK
+259 AKKNAAAANAK
-270 NNNNTDNSAKNNT
+270 NNTTDNSTKNNT
-283 AANNA
+283 AANS
-288 AKNNTAV
+288 T
-295 NTAKNNEPIVLAKS
+295 KNNEPIVLNKA
-309 GSRPYSPFESTEE
+309 GARPYSPFESTEE

-408 QQLSSASVSVGRVVK
+408 QQLSSASVSVGKVVK
-423 AGSAIGRSG
+423 AGSMIGRSG

-459 RPRR
+459 RARR

>member
-1 MTLQRFV
+1 MSMQRFV

-13 LMTVVGASAQ
+13 TLLFVGAFAQ

-68 AMREEL
+68 AKREEL
-74 VKGINNQINDL
+74 VRGINNQINEL

-100 KELDTLRLKY
+100 KELDTLKLKY

-118 KNRGSYEYLN
+118 KSRGSYEYLN
-128 FLFSARS
+128 FLFSARN
-135 FNDAIKRMTYLKSYR
+135 FNDAIKRMAYLKSYR
-150 QNRETQAVAIAQ
+150 QNRETQAVAISQ
-162 SRAMLTQKVDVLNNN
+162 SRAMLTQKVDVLNSN
-177 KKERVVTLTTQ
+177 KKERLVTLSAQ
-188 SQQLKVLQEDKKAQD
+188 SEQLKVLQEDKKAQD
-203 KVVAQLKGQESA
+203 KVVAQLKGQESV

-238 KREIDEAAR
+238 KREIEEAAR
-247 KEKIAKQKAADD
+247 KDKIAKQKAIDD
-259 AKKNAAAAAAK
+259 AKKNTAAATAK
-270 NNNNTDNSAKNNT
+270 NNTTDNAVKNNT
-283 AANNA
+283 AA
-288 AKNNTAV
+288 TSS
-295 NTAKNNEPIVLAKS
+295 AKNNEPIVLAKA

-333 KGRLPWPVDRGNVFI
+333 RGRLPWPVDRGNVFI

-355 PGTKLTQKSDGIH
+355 PGTKLKQNSDGIH
-368 IALPEGSV
+368 IALPEGSA

-408 QQLSSASVSVGRVVK
+408 QQLSSASVSVGKEVK
-423 AGSAIGRSG
+423 AGSMLGRSG

>member
-1 MTLQRFV
+1 MPLQRFV

-13 LMTVVGASAQ
+13 LMTVAGASAQ

-68 AMREEL
+68 AKREEL
-74 VKGINNQINDL
+74 VRGINNQINEL
-85 DNTIYLNEMDIYRLR
+85 DNTIYLNELDIYRLR
-100 KELDTLRLKY
+100 KELDTLKLKY

-118 KNRGSYEYLN
+118 KSRGSYEYLN
-128 FLFSARS
+128 FLFSARN
-135 FNDAIKRMTYLKSYR
+135 FNDAVKRMAYLKSYR

-162 SRAMLTQKVDVLNNN
+162 SRTMLTQKVDVLNSN
-177 KKERVVTLTTQ
+177 KKERMVTLTAQ
-188 SQQLKVLQEDKKAQD
+188 SEQLKVLQEDKKAQD
-203 KVVAQLKGQESA
+203 KVVAQLKGQESV

-247 KEKIAKQKAADD
+247 KDRIAKQKAIDD
-259 AKKNAAAAAAK
+259 AKKSAAASASK
-270 NNNNTDNSAKNNT
+270 NNNTDNTVKNNAAANSAKND
-283 AANNA
+283 
-288 AKNNTAV
+288 
-295 NTAKNNEPIVLAKS
+295 EPIVLANA

-355 PGTKLTQKSDGIH
+355 PGTKLKQNSDGIH
-368 IALPEGSV
+368 IALPEGSA

-408 QQLSSASVSVGRVVK
+408 QQLSSASVSVGKEVK
-423 AGSAIGRSG
+423 AGSMLGRSG

>member
-1 MTLQRFV
+1 MLMTLQRFV

-13 LMTVVGASAQ
+13 LMTVVGATAQ

-68 AMREEL
+68 AKREEL
-74 VKGINNQINDL
+74 VRGINNQINEL

-100 KELDTLRLKY
+100 KELDTLKLKY

-118 KNRGSYEYLN
+118 KSRGSYEYLN
-128 FLFSARS
+128 FLFSARN
-135 FNDAIKRMTYLKSYR
+135 FNDAVKRMAYLKSYR
-150 QNRETQAVAIAQ
+150 QNRETQAIAISQ
-162 SRAMLTQKVDVLNNN
+162 SRTMLTQKVDVLNSN
-177 KKERVVTLTTQ
+177 KKERMVTLTAQ
-188 SQQLKVLQEDKKAQD
+188 SEQLKVLQEDKKAQD
-203 KVVAQLKGQESA
+203 KVVAQLKGQESV

-247 KEKIAKQKAADD
+247 KDRIAKQKAIDD
-259 AKKNAAAAAAK
+259 AKKNAAASASK
-270 NNNNTDNSAKNNT
+270 NNNNDNSAKNNA
-283 AANNA
+283 AANS
-288 AKNNTAV
+288 
-295 NTAKNNEPIVLAKS
+295 AKNNEPIVLAKA

-333 KGRLPWPVDRGNVFI
+333 RGRLPWPVDRGNVFI

-355 PGTKLTQKSDGIH
+355 PGTKLKQNSDGIH
-368 IALPEGSV
+368 IALPEGSA

-408 QQLSSASVSVGRVVK
+408 QQLSSASVSVGKEVK
-423 AGSAIGRSG
+423 AGSMLGRSG

>member
-1 MTLQRFV
+1 MLMTLQRFI

-13 LMTVVGASAQ
+13 LMTVAGASAQ

-68 AMREEL
+68 AKREEL
-74 VKGINNQINDL
+74 VRGINNQINEL
-85 DNTIYLNEMDIYRLR
+85 DNTIYLNELDIYRLR
-100 KELDTLRLKY
+100 KELDTLKLKY

-118 KNRGSYEYLN
+118 KSRGSYEYLN
-128 FLFSARS
+128 FLFSARN
-135 FNDAIKRMTYLKSYR
+135 FNDAVKRMAYLKSYR
-150 QNRETQAVAIAQ
+150 QNRETQAIAIAQ
-162 SRAMLTQKVDVLNNN
+162 SRVMLTQKVDVLNSN
-177 KKERVVTLTTQ
+177 KKERLVTLTAQ
-188 SQQLKVLQEDKKAQD
+188 SEQLKVLQEDKKAQD
-203 KVVAQLKGQESA
+203 KVVAQLKGQESV

-247 KEKIAKQKAADD
+247 KDRIAKQKAIDD
-259 AKKNAAAAAAK
+259 AKKNAAASGSK
-270 NNNNTDNSAKNNT
+270 NNTSDNSVKNNT
-283 AANNA
+283 AANS
-288 AKNNTAV
+288 
-295 NTAKNNEPIVLAKS
+295 AKNNEPIVLAKA

-333 KGRLPWPVDRGNVFI
+333 RGRLPWPVDRGNVFI

-355 PGTKLTQKSDGIH
+355 PGTKLKQNSDGIH
-368 IALPEGSV
+368 IALPEGSA

-408 QQLSSASVSVGRVVK
+408 QQLSSASVSVGKEVK
-423 AGSAIGRSG
+423 AGSMLGRSG

>member
-1 MTLQRFV
+1 MLMTLQRFI

-68 AMREEL
+68 AKREEL
-74 VKGINNQINDL
+74 VRGINNQINEL
-85 DNTIYLNEMDIYRLR
+85 DNTIYLNELDIYRLR
-100 KELDTLRLKY
+100 KELDTLKLKY

-118 KNRGSYEYLN
+118 KSRGSYEYLN
-128 FLFSARS
+128 FLFSARN
-135 FNDAIKRMTYLKSYR
+135 FNDAVKRMAYLKSYR
-150 QNRETQAVAIAQ
+150 QNRETQAIAIAQ
-162 SRAMLTQKVDVLNNN
+162 SRTMLTQKVDVLNSN
-177 KKERVVTLTTQ
+177 KKERMVTLTAQ
-188 SQQLKVLQEDKKAQD
+188 SEQLKVLQEDKKAQD
-203 KVVAQLKGQESA
+203 KVVAQLKGQESV

-238 KREIDEAAR
+238 KREIEEAAR
-247 KEKIAKQKAADD
+247 KDRIAKQKAIDD
-259 AKKNAAAAAAK
+259 AKKNAAAVAPK
-270 NNNNTDNSAKNNT
+270 NNTSDNSVKNNT
-283 AANNA
+283 AASS
-288 AKNNTAV
+288 
-295 NTAKNNEPIVLAKS
+295 AKNNEPIVLAKA

-333 KGRLPWPVDRGNVFI
+333 RGRLPWPVDRGNVFI

-355 PGTKLTQKSDGIH
+355 PGTKLKQNSDGIH
-368 IALPEGSV
+368 IALPEGSA

-408 QQLSSASVSVGRVVK
+408 QQLSSASVSVGKEVK
-423 AGSAIGRSG
+423 AGSMLGRSG

-445 NNERGVP
+445 NN
-452 LNPDQWL
+452 N
-459 RPRR
+459 